1 MSLQGVVGRQ
11 IWSQTPVRPLMAERL
26 ERPCSG
32 PWRGIGRVVEAMKLG
47 ISDVKEEDRGVVAPC
62 GIVCLGCDIH
72 LGEGLEAAKKVVT
85 IWKGLNLE
93 DVAPVAGL
101 KGDQVRDTISTLERF
116 IELREKA
123 GPCPGCFNAG
133 GPSAVCG
140 IARCVKS
147 KGYWTC
153 AECEDYSPGSERPCA
168 QPDIVPVRSPMESR
182 VEMSAMISKRYSGNT
197 RENLSACR
205 EKGYAAF
212 VEEVKEKVGQ
222 GWRTWQV
229 ISREPVFSKQAK

>member
-1 MSLQGVVGRQ
+1 
-11 IWSQTPVRPLMAERL
+11 
-26 ERPCSG
+26 
-32 PWRGIGRVVEAMKLG
+32 MKL
-47 ISDVKEEDRGVVAPC
+47 SVTDVKEKDRGVLAPC

-72 LGEGLEAAKKVVT
+72 QGEGLQAGRTLAR
-85 IWKGLNLE
+85 IWKGFNLE

-101 KGDQVRDTISTLERF
+101 KGAQVRETISTIERF

-153 AECEDYSPGSERPCA
+153 AECESYSPNLERPCT
-168 QPDIVPVRSPMESR
+168 QPDISPARSPMESR
-182 VEMSAMISKRYSGNT
+182 GEMSAMISKRYSGNT
-197 RENLSACR
+197 RENLKRCR

-212 VEEVKEKVGQ
+212 VEEVKEKVKR

-229 ISREPVFSKQAK
+229 ISQDPVFSKGAK